1 MNIIKFYI
9 FYVFIEF
16 ISSEFN
22 IIEDKMS
29 CENSFLDN
37 KEVYI
42 ISKSNPTIILFN
54 KYSYDFNTVPN
65 IYYGDNEPLYK
76 NCKID
81 KDKKY
86 EIICSF
92 SEDEIEKNF
101 FLYNTSIVI
110 FEVIPGCSNKIYS
123 KFYIKFDYTI
133 KNCKEFSDE
142 KHKCVKCK
150 NKKYKV
156 SINGEKCVYSS
167 YFYYICIGVPI
178 INVFSFILCVVI
190 VMNQERKDDKFV
202 AVGVIGF
209 LVVLFDILS
218 FIPLY

>member
-29 CENSFLDN
+29 CENSFIDN
-37 KEVYI
+37 EEVNV
-42 ISKSNPTIILFN
+42 ISISNPTIILFN

-101 FLYNTSIVI
+101 FLYWASIEI

-133 KNCKEFSDE
+133 KNCKEFRDE
-142 KHKCVKCK
+142 KHKCVECK

-156 SINGEKCVYSS
+156 SINREKCEYSS

-190 VMNQERKDDKFV
+190 VKNLKYKDEKFI
-202 AVGVIGF
+202 ATGVIGS

>member
-110 FEVIPGCSNKIYS
+110 FEVIPGCDNKIYS

-178 INVFSFILCVVI
+178 INVFFFILCVVI
-190 VMNQERKDDKFV
+190 VKKYGDSCEKIGTVV
-202 AVGVIGF
+202 AFGSG
-209 LVVLFDILS
+209 LALFDTLS

>member
-29 CENSFLDN
+29 CENSFIDN
-37 KEVYI
+37 KEVNV
-42 ISKSNPTIILFN
+42 ISESNPTIILFN

-110 FEVIPGCSNKIYS
+110 FEVIPGCNNKIYS

-142 KHKCVKCK
+142 KHKCVKCN
-150 NKKYKV
+150 NKIYKV

-190 VMNQERKDDKFV
+190 VKNLKYKDEKFI
-202 AVGVIGF
+202 ATGVIGS